1 MPEYLGYT
9 SRGEGVD
16 FAGEARKLADQITG
30 IEQRR
35 TLEKEELDAMNNL
48 DMQLFQSGNNQT
60 MNDFALNGA
69 DVIRGNMHTWNKQ
82 LKAGMLSPKEYKA
95 KITNARADWGSLAE
109 IAKTYDQRF
118 MKQMERQRP
127 DENGKIAASGL
138 ETYMLEHF
146 ADLADLESKSVYV
159 DPNTGRVLLSNTD
172 EQGLF
177 TGQPFDMN
185 HINNPGNV
193 IDARLDVAD
202 TVSSTVKNW
211 EAFEAFELGTRGAT
225 NKYVD
230 VRLNNEYDKASN
242 QLAISIIKQPNAVAS
257 IINDNGVSGSFSFSD
272 EAEGVGKSY
281 DIYSDFYMTDED
293 KDMAMG
299 KQLDNLRK
307 LMEISGD
314 KLTAEQEDKFLSEVE
329 KYMIKVSKDP
339 NGTATAQPTKDQEQ
353 LAIDRIKSEIE
364 ITLGHEEKGSAPW
377 KPTPRPSSK
386 PKVNDETLMRGWE
399 ATKNAFRG
407 NFSGLDT
414 QNYDFRFVGA
424 GGKIPSGYSAPT
436 AGLKAGDTTDVGIV
450 LIRESNIV
458 EGRRRWQVID
468 VADSPNA
475 LADYTLPGRSPSE
488 NQELWYKAQEKFGK
502 TNDKEDLRK
511 KYDY

>member
-211 EAFEAFELGTRGAT
+211 EAFEAFELGARGVT
-225 NKYVD
+225 NKYKD

-339 NGTATAQPTKDQEQ
+339 NGTATAQPTKFQEQ

-364 ITLGHEEKGSAPW
+364 ITLGHEESGTGGHKPSTGGSGGG
-377 KPTPRPSSK
+377 TPLQKETNKLITEYSNNSFYASGGYNSKFGGLNKRYFYQRNSDGNVEVFEKQKMMGGTYTNSEMVNRIKKLDPIFTATNPSQMADYAK
-386 PKVNDETLMRGWE
+386 TE
-399 ATKNAFRG
+399 AASAAKFNLG
-407 NFSGLDT
+407 GGD
-414 QNYDFRFVGA
+414 A
-424 GGKIPSGYSAPT
+424 GGGNGS
-436 AGLKAGDTTDVGIV
+436 
-450 LIRESNIV
+450 
-458 EGRRRWQVID
+458 
-468 VADSPNA
+468 
-475 LADYTLPGRSPSE
+475 
-488 NQELWYKAQEKFGK
+488 
-502 TNDKEDLRK
+502 
-511 KYDY
+511 YDNL

>member
-211 EAFEAFELGTRGAT
+211 EAFEAFELGARGVT
-225 NKYVD
+225 NKYKD

-293 KDMAMG
+293 KYMAMG

-364 ITLGHEEKGSAPW
+364 ITLGHEESGTGGHKPSTGGSKSDGAKYVNGYNATLNAFEGDFSGMNSNYVYVKKSDGVYVYNRW
-377 KPTPRPSSK
+377 KQDGFDLTNEILAGTNKYKPKSIAKNPKALSVFSFGGSQDAAMNKWDQANKKFGGSSK
-386 PKVNDETLMRGWE
+386 TDND
-399 ATKNAFRG
+399 
-407 NFSGLDT
+407 
-414 QNYDFRFVGA
+414 
-424 GGKIPSGYSAPT
+424 GGKS
-436 AGLKAGDTTDVGIV
+436 D
-450 LIRESNIV
+450 
-458 EGRRRWQVID
+458 
-468 VADSPNA
+468 
-475 LADYTLPGRSPSE
+475 
-488 NQELWYKAQEKFGK
+488 GK
-502 TNDKEDLRK
+502 PPA
-511 KYDY
+511 Y